1 MNFRV
6 FVIMDINEKFYVIDV
21 RFEEEFEVIFYLN
34 KLKNVFVK
42 CNLLI
47 LFYNFFIKLLLLIM
61 KMLLKDDLFYIL
73 IFFRYFLNRLLLYY

>member
-21 RFEEEFEVIFYLN
+21 RFEEEFEVIFFLN

-42 CNLLI
+42 CNLLNFI
-47 LFYNFFIKLLLLIM
+47 LLFFKFLFYRKCCLKMIYFI
-61 KMLLKDDLFYIL
+61 F
-73 IFFRYFLNRLLLYY
+73 

>member
-21 RFEEEFEVIFYLN
+21 RFEEEFEVIFYLD

-47 LFYNFFIKLLLLIM
+47 LFYYFLIKFILLIM
-61 KMLLKDDLFYIL
+61 KMLLKDYLFDIL
-73 IFFRYFLNRLLLYY
+73 IFFRYIF